1 MGRVTTDAITAT
13 VDTTTAKKAT
23 RRSCLCSAASEQSMV
38 GMDRG
43 RDQRGGRLNI
53 LYIHSYRVR
62 RGGGGMDERGKEG
75 RRDTLSIPEMR
86 EKRSDCDQP
95 ERLDLG
101 YGRQFV

>member
-1 MGRVTTDAITAT
+1 MGRVTTDAMTAT

-43 RDQRGGRLNI
+43 RDQRGVGLNI
-53 LYIHSYRVR
+53 LISPPIEYEEEEEGWMREGR
-62 RGGGGMDERGKEG
+62 EG

-95 ERLDLG
+95 ERLDGG